1 MTPQEREARLRAARR
16 LQDDIYQGIGAT
28 DRPDVDGRG
37 PTSAAG
43 GRMRDEARD
52 SATSMTRAGTQPLRD
67 LLAQPDRTAQMAARE
82 SDYDE
87 DDSQVMSKP
96 GKMGSG
102 KGRTRVDIGP
112 VTVDPPARSMAPPQA
127 SEDDRE
133 AREDFRQWQRDR
145 QRDRAAQRRARAAG
159 DVPKL
164 LNRMDD

>member
-16 LQDDIYQGIGAT
+16 MQDDIYQGIGAT

-43 GRMRDEARD
+43 GRVRDAARD

-67 LLAQPDRTAQMAARE
+67 LLAQPDRTAQMAA
-82 SDYDE
+82 SDADD
-87 DDSQVMSKP
+87 DDSQMMSKP
-96 GKMGSG
+96 SKMGSG
-102 KGRTRVDIGP
+102 KGRARVDIGP
-112 VTVDPPARSMAPPQA
+112 VTVDPPARSMAAPQA
-127 SEDDRE
+127 SDDERE
-133 AREDFRQWQRDR
+133 AREDFRQW

-159 DVPKL
+159 DVPKH

>member
-37 PTSAAG
+37 PTSAAR

-67 LLAQPDRTAQMAARE
+67 LLAQPDDRTAQMAAR
-82 SDYDE
+82 DVTDD

-96 GKMGSG
+96 RKSG
-102 KGRTRVDIGP
+102 MKPKGGY
-112 VTVDPPARSMAPPQA
+112 
-127 SEDDRE
+127 
-133 AREDFRQWQRDR
+133 
-145 QRDRAAQRRARAAG
+145 
-159 DVPKL
+159 
-164 LNRMDD
+164 

>member
-16 LQDDIYQGIGAT
+16 MQDDIYRGIGAT
-28 DRPDVDGRG
+28 DRPDVDGRP

-43 GRMRDEARD
+43 GRARDEARD

-67 LLAQPDRTAQMAARE
+67 LLAQPDDRTARMAARDA
-82 SDYDE
+82 DYDE
-87 DDSQVMSKP
+87 DDSQVMGKP

-112 VTVDPPARSMAPPQA
+112 VTVDPPARSMASPQA
-127 SEDDRE
+127 SDDERE
-133 AREDFRQWQRDR
+133 AREDFRQW

-159 DVPKL
+159 DVPKH

>member
-67 LLAQPDRTAQMAARE
+67 LLAQPDDRTARMAAM
-82 SDYDE
+82 DADE
-87 DDSQVMSKP
+87 DDSQVMGKP

-112 VTVDPPARSMAPPQA
+112 VTVDPPARSMAAPQA
-127 SEDDRE
+127 SDDERE
-133 AREDFRQWQRDR
+133 AREDFRQW

-159 DVPKL
+159 DVPKR

>member
-16 LQDDIYQGIGAT
+16 MQDDIYQGIGAT

-43 GRMRDEARD
+43 GRVRDKARD

-67 LLAQPDRTAQMAARE
+67 LLAQPDDRTARMAAR
-82 SDYDE
+82 DADE
-87 DDSQVMSKP
+87 DDSQVMGKP

-112 VTVDPPARSMAPPQA
+112 VTVDPPARSMAAPQA
-127 SEDDRE
+127 SDDERE
-133 AREDFRQWQRDR
+133 AREDFRQW

-159 DVPKL
+159 DVPKR

>member
-67 LLAQPDRTAQMAARE
+67 LLAQPDDRTARMAARDA
-82 SDYDE
+82 DYDE
-87 DDSQVMSKP
+87 DDSQVMGKP

-112 VTVDPPARSMAPPQA
+112 VTVDPPARSMAAPQA
-127 SEDDRE
+127 SDDERE
-133 AREDFRQWQRDR
+133 AREDFRQW

-159 DVPKL
+159 DVPKH

>member
-43 GRMRDEARD
+43 GRVRDEARD

-67 LLAQPDRTAQMAARE
+67 LLAQPDDRTARMAAR
-82 SDYDE
+82 DADE
-87 DDSQVMSKP
+87 DDSQVMGKP

-112 VTVDPPARSMAPPQA
+112 VTVDPPARSMAAPQA
-127 SEDDRE
+127 SDDERE
-133 AREDFRQWQRDR
+133 AREDFRQW

-159 DVPKL
+159 DVPKR

>member
-67 LLAQPDRTAQMAARE
+67 LLAQPDDRTARMAARDA
-82 SDYDE
+82 DYDE

-112 VTVDPPARSMAPPQA
+112 VTVDPPARSMAAPQA
-127 SEDDRE
+127 SDDERE
-133 AREDFRQWQRDR
+133 AREDFRQW

-159 DVPKL
+159 DVPKR

>member
-67 LLAQPDRTAQMAARE
+67 LLAQPDDRRHPMDLYCIGGGTHIPTPLENHMDGTRKISRSIPADAKHRQLCE
-82 SDYDE
+82 SE
-87 DDSQVMSKP
+87 
-96 GKMGSG
+96 
-102 KGRTRVDIGP
+102 I
-112 VTVDPPARSMAPPQA
+112 TV
-127 SEDDRE
+127 
-133 AREDFRQWQRDR
+133 
-145 QRDRAAQRRARAAG
+145 
-159 DVPKL
+159 
-164 LNRMDD
+164 

>member
-43 GRMRDEARD
+43 GRVRDAARD

-67 LLAQPDRTAQMAARE
+67 LLAQPDDRTARMAAR
-82 SDYDE
+82 DADE

-112 VTVDPPARSMAPPQA
+112 VTVDPPARSMAAPQA
-127 SEDDRE
+127 SDDERE
-133 AREDFRQWQRDR
+133 AREDFRQW

-159 DVPKL
+159 DVPKH